1 MIIAMGVFTPFCISA
16 PSPSSRKSVHFVDD
30 SNEKMGGVIA
40 TESTFVH
47 NISEHMPPL
56 KRARLSINTSFDKPF
71 VMPNFENLVTVPI
84 KQYNFGPNFYRDL
97 YVEKMEVEE
106 EEEEVDEIIH
116 QLGLLVDEEEVVEND
131 WGIIPLRL
139 EEEFNDE
146 EEEEDMAMDI
156 EEEEEDMAMDIEEED
171 EEQDEEDEE
180 QDEEDDEEPEP
191 DYNRCRIA

>member
-16 PSPSSRKSVHFVDD
+16 PSSRKSVHFVGD
-30 SNEKMGGVIA
+30 SNEKMCNVTA
-40 TESTFVH
+40 ESTFVAAESTFVH
-47 NISEHMPPL
+47 DIMPPL
-56 KRARLSINTSFDKPF
+56 KRARLSIDTPFDKPF

-106 EEEEVDEIIH
+106 EEEEVDEVDEIIH
-116 QLGLLVDEEEVVEND
+116 QLGLLEDEEVEEND

-156 EEEEEDMAMDIEEED
+156 EEEEEEEEED
-171 EEQDEEDEE
+171 NEEEDEE